1 MSAHNDGARDPSTLR
16 QWVDLGVLTVLAA
29 IALAGFAAS
38 FADATYV
45 LPGLGGLIVGTASIL
60 VARRYDFDLLTT
72 AAVAIGA
79 YFTLGTPF
87 TMPSLGVATLLPSPQ
102 TLAGLAIGA
111 VHGWADVV
119 TLTTPVEAPYY
130 MTVVPYVAAWL
141 VAALGTVAA
150 VRWFPRHGRTAR
162 SSLVALVPS
171 VALYVATVLLGTDV
185 AVAPK
190 SRALTFAAIAL
201 VWLAWRPAMGD
212 SASVAARRA
221 LRLRKAQGALV
232 VVFGALLVGGVAG
245 AASAPAEQDRYV
257 LRENVQPP
265 FDPRDYPSP
274 LDAFR
279 HYTKDLGKTTLFS
292 VTGLQ
297 PDERIRLATLDTY
310 DGTVWSVTDP
320 GLFPEASGA
329 FRLVGNDF
337 PGAPP
342 GAVGDQR
349 QITVTMGAYSGVWLP
364 TVGYATTIS
373 FADGSAVPST
383 ALLYNA
389 GTGVAVVKSGVR
401 APMTYTLTAVEPAL
415 PADAV
420 LQRTAVATA
429 TMPPVSNVP
438 DIVGI
443 KSKEIVAGLTGP
455 YDVLLAIQATLLND
469 GRLSHGLDAND
480 EGSTPSSAGQGS
492 DRMKVLLGSPVMV
505 GDGEQYATV
514 FALMARGL
522 GYPARVVMG
531 FAPKVE
537 PGRLSVDVTG
547 LDVTA
552 WVEVEFQGV
561 GWVPFDVTPTATE
574 VPKTE
579 VPQPQ
584 SQPQPQ
590 VRQPPRNVPPQEDLV
605 SAVQTEDPKKKDIT
619 GFVVPA
625 WVWIAA
631 KIASVP
637 LVLYVIPVVLVAL
650 VKSRRKRRRRGVDP
664 GHMRAAGAWDELLDT
679 YAELGYIVN
688 RRMTRV
694 DMALNLEDQFRRE
707 VAARHGEREAA
718 RLRANEREDARARSR
733 ASAQSEV
740 QTPNPLGGFLD
751 ATVLRARHATAWRPG
766 VADAG
771 AALPALPGLRDVAVD
786 VDAAVFS
793 GKEIQQDVVDKI
805 WESTDDGVTA
815 ARMSVTWIR
824 RQLSRYRV
832 HTRKDYVAEASKRL
846 AAATSLGLKAVP
858 GK

>member
-1 MSAHNDGARDPSTLR
+1 MTISDRGASGASKTP
-16 QWVDLGVLTVLAA
+16 QWIDLGVLTVLAA
-29 IALAGFAAS
+29 IALAGFASS
-38 FADATYV
+38 FADASYV
-45 LPGLGGLIVGTASIL
+45 LPGIGGLLVGTASIL
-60 VARRYDFDLLTT
+60 VARRYGFDLLTT

-79 YFTLGTPF
+79 YFLLGTPF
-87 TMPSLGVATLLPSPQ
+87 TMPSLGVVTILPSPQ
-102 TLAGLAIGA
+102 ALAGLAIGA
-111 VHGWADVV
+111 INGWADVV

-130 MTVVPYVAAWL
+130 MTVVPYAAAWL
-141 VAALGTVAA
+141 VAVLGAVAA

-162 SSLVALVPS
+162 SSLVALTPS

-190 SRALTFAAIAL
+190 PRALSFAAIAL
-201 VWLAWRPAMGD
+201 VWLAWRPATGD
-212 SASVAARRA
+212 SASALARRA
-221 LRLRKAQGALV
+221 LIIRKTQGALIV
-232 VVFGALLVGGVAG
+232 VVGALIAGGVVG
-245 AASAPAEQDRYV
+245 AASAPTDSDRYV

-279 HYTKDLGKTTLFS
+279 HYTKELGTTALFS

-320 GLFPEASGA
+320 GLYPEASGA
-329 FRLVGNDF
+329 FRLVGSDF
-337 PGAPP
+337 PSAPT
-342 GAVGDQR
+342 GSAEDQR
-349 QITVTMGAYSGVWLP
+349 QITITLGAYNGVWLP
-364 TVGYATTIS
+364 TVGYTS
-373 FADGSAVPST
+373 SVLFADGSAVPST
-383 ALLYNA
+383 ALLYNG
-389 GTGVAVVKSGVR
+389 GTGIALVKSGVR
-401 APMTYTLTAVEPAL
+401 APMVYTLTAVEPT
-415 PADAV
+415 PPSDAE

-443 KSKEIVAGLTGP
+443 KAKEFGSGVSTP
-455 YDVLLAIQATLLND
+455 YDVLIAIQAKLLND
-469 GRLSHGLDAND
+469 GRLSHGLDETSA
-480 EGSTPSSAGQGS
+480 PSSAGQGA
-492 DRMKVLLGSPVMV
+492 DRIKVLLGSPVMV
-505 GDGEQYATV
+505 GDGEQYATA

-522 GYPARVVMG
+522 GFPARVVMG

-537 PGRLSVDVTG
+537 AGRLSVDVTG
-547 LDVTA
+547 LDVAA

-561 GWVPFDVTPTATE
+561 GWVPFDVTPTSTE

-619 GFVVPA
+619 GFVMPA
-625 WVWIAA
+625 WVVVVA

-637 LVLYVIPVVLVAL
+637 LILYVIPVAVVAL
-650 VKSRRKRRRRGVDP
+650 VKSRRKRRRRAVGP
-664 GHMRAAGAWDELLDT
+664 GHTRAAGAWDELLDT
-679 YAELGYIVN
+679 YAELGYIVS

-718 RLRANEREDARARSR
+718 RLRANEREEARAKSR

-771 AALPALPGLRDVAVD
+771 APLPALPGLRDVAVD

-793 GKEIQQDVVDKI
+793 GREIQQDVVDKI
-805 WESTDDGVTA
+805 WESSDEGASA
-815 ARMSVTWIR
+815 ARASVTWVR

-832 HTRKDYVAEASKRL
+832 RTRKDYVEAASKKF
-846 AAATSLGLKAVP
+846 AAATSLRLKAVA
-858 GK
+858 GR

>member
-1 MSAHNDGARDPSTLR
+1 MSVVDDGAHDASKLP
-16 QWVDLGVLTVLAA
+16 QWIDLGVLTALAA

-38 FADATYV
+38 FADASYV
-45 LPGLGGLIVGTASIL
+45 LPALGGLLVGTASIF
-60 VARRYDFDLLTT
+60 VARRYGFDLLTT

-79 YFTLGTPF
+79 YFILGTPF
-87 TMPSLGVATLLPSPQ
+87 TMPSLGLVTLLPSPQ

-111 VHGWADVV
+111 VNGWADVV

-141 VAALGTVAA
+141 VAVLGTVAA
-150 VRWFPRHGRTAR
+150 LRWFPRHGRTAR
-162 SSLVALVPS
+162 SSLVALAPS
-171 VALYVATVLLGTDV
+171 VALYVATVLLGTEV
-185 AVAPK
+185 AVAPTP
-190 SRALTFAAIAL
+190 RALAFAAIAL
-201 VWLAWRPAMGD
+201 VWLAWRPAIGA

-221 LRLRKAQGALV
+221 LRLRKAQGALL

-245 AASAPAEQDRYV
+245 AASAPADQDRYV
-257 LRENVQPP
+257 LRDNVQPP

-279 HYTKDLGKTTLFS
+279 HYTKDLGTTALFS

-297 PDERIRLATLDTY
+297 PDERIRLATLDSY
-310 DGTVWSVTDP
+310 DGTVWTVTDP

-329 FRLVGNDF
+329 FRLVGSDF
-337 PGAPP
+337 PGAPLGAP
-342 GAVGDQR
+342 GDER
-349 QITVTMGAYSGVWLP
+349 QITVTMGAYTGVWLP
-364 TVGYATTIS
+364 TVGYTKSIT
-373 FADGSAVPST
+373 FADGSTVPST
-383 ALLYNA
+383 ALLYNG
-389 GTGVAVVKSGVR
+389 GTGATVVKSGVH
-401 APMTYTLTAVEPAL
+401 APMTYTLTAVEPSF
-415 PADAV
+415 PSDAV

-443 KSKEIVAGLTGP
+443 KAKELGAGLTGP
-455 YDVLLAIQATLLND
+455 YDELRAIQSTLLND
-469 GRLSHGLDAND
+469 GRLSHGLSET
-480 EGSTPSSAGQGS
+480 EGASSAGQGA
-492 DRMKVLLGSPVMV
+492 DRMKILLGSPVMV

-522 GYPARVVMG
+522 GFPARVVMG

-537 PGRLSVDVTG
+537 AGQLSVDVTG

-561 GWVPFDVTPTATE
+561 GWVPFDVTPTSTE

-605 SAVQTEDPKKKDIT
+605 SAVQTKDPKKKDVT

-625 WVWIAA
+625 WVWVVA

-637 LVLYVIPVVLVAL
+637 LVLYVIPVVLIGL
-650 VKSRRKRRRRGVDP
+650 VKSRRKGRRRGVGP

-679 YAELGYIVN
+679 YAELGYVVN
-688 RRMTRV
+688 RRQTRV
-694 DMALNLEDQFRRE
+694 DSALNLEDQFRRE

-718 RLRANEREDARARSR
+718 QLRANEREDARARSR
-733 ASAQSEV
+733 AAAQSEV

-766 VADAG
+766 VADAD
-771 AALPALPGLRDVAVD
+771 APLPALPGIRDVAVE

-793 GKEIQQDVVDKI
+793 GREIQQDTVDKI
-805 WESTDDGVTA
+805 WESTGDGVTA
-815 ARMSVTWIR
+815 ARASVTWIR

-832 HTRKDYVAEASKRL
+832 HTRKDYIAVASKRL